1 MGHYDKFNNTYDSF
15 EAFLLGMA
23 PIMPD
28 SVQKVSLNQKYVIK
42 LNAIKFQDIEDSDIG
57 LFDQSDEIFELYC
70 NNPEVYYESDDPAL
84 ISLSNSIVDS
94 DDNPVEKAEKVFN
107 WVSDNI
113 DYNGNLPP
121 QEKGALWAY
130 NNLEGD
136 CSEYSSLMVTLL
148 RIQNIPARKVTGFL
162 LSNDP
167 GLHPNTDD
175 TWTFHASESTSNII
189 GHAWVE
195 YYIPNIGWIAC
206 DPTWNSGSNYFNKID
221 FLRFNLNV
229 GANFFFPPSSTVSE
243 YLNPLFSYSLGVSYE
258 YDYTIKIT
266 VIESNVSTLES
277 IPQVAF
283 LIIIISII
291 GIIIATVFFR
301 RKVIKRRL
309 FTTKNKTLI
318 EIIQFK
324 ISPLSLYFKKI
335 WCFKTL

>member
-1 MGHYDKFNNTYDSF
+1 
-15 EAFLLGMA
+15 
-23 PIMPD
+23 
-28 SVQKVSLNQKYVIK
+28 
-42 LNAIKFQDIEDSDIG
+42 LNAIKFHDIEDSDIG
-57 LFDQSDEIFELYC
+57 SFVQSDEIFSLYC
-70 NNPEVYYESDDPAL
+70 NNPEQYYERDNPSL

-94 DDNPVEKAEKVFN
+94 SDNPIEKAEKIFD
-107 WVSDNI
+107 WVSDNL

-167 GLHPNTDD
+167 SIRLKTGDI
-175 TWTFHASESTSNII
+175 WIFHASESSSNII

-206 DPTWNSGSNYFNKID
+206 DPTWNSGSNYFNRID

-229 GANFFFPPSSTVSE
+229 GANFFFPPSSTISE
-243 YLNPLFSYSLGVSYE
+243 YLNPLFSHSLGAFYE

-266 VIESNVSTLES
+266 VIESDVLNDSS
-277 IPQVAF
+277 FPF
-283 LIIIISII
+283 LITIILVFCGI
-291 GIIIATVFFR
+291 GIIITSF
-301 RKVIKRRL
+301 KVKKR
-309 FTTKNKTLI
+309 N
-318 EIIQFK
+318 Q
-324 ISPLSLYFKKI
+324 KKE
-335 WCFKTL
+335 